1 LLTVTLTSGKSRATL
16 DATCAEAVDVARAA
30 LDIVAP
36 EGVGAHLGV
45 EPDAERVVLHYF
57 ESKLPGYRGWRW
69 AVTVMRASRSK
80 TVTVGETVL
89 LPGSDALLP
98 PAWVP
103 WTERLRPG
111 DLGVGDLLP
120 TDEEDDRLE
129 PGWNATDEASAID
142 DGVAEPEYA
151 DTGFA
156 DDGLDDAGFAEPDE
170 VDVENVAV
178 DRLAALEVAVE
189 LDLLRSRVLSPIGL
203 DDAVD
208 RWAAGDH
215 GPDAPMAMSAPS
227 TCATCGFRIALRGRL
242 GQAFG
247 ICANEI
253 SPSDGHIVTIDHGC
267 GAHSEAV
274 VVPTM
279 AERTE
284 PFIDDVIFEVVVR
297 DPAEAIET
305 DATETDAT
313 EAEAIETKAADTEA
327 TADDVTDASTSEPAS
342 G

>member
-1 LLTVTLTSGKSRATL
+1 MTLTSGKRAAL
-16 DATCAEAVDVARAA
+16 DPTCAEAVDVARAA
-30 LDIVAP
+30 LDVVAP
-36 EGVGAHLGV
+36 EGVGAYLGT
-45 EPDAERVVLHYF
+45 EPDAERVVLHSF

-80 TVTVGETVL
+80 KVTVGETVL

-129 PGWNATDEASAID
+129 PGWNATDETS
-142 DGVAEPEYA
+142 GVDNGLEEMQLA
-151 DTGFA
+151 DAGFA
-156 DDGLDDAGFAEPDE
+156 GDGLDDAGFSEPAD
-170 VDVENVAV
+170 VDIDNVAA

-189 LDLLRSRVLSPIGL
+189 LDLLRTRVLSPIGL
-203 DDAVD
+203 DDAID
-208 RWAAGDH
+208 RWVTGDH
-215 GPDAPMAMSAPS
+215 GPDAPMAVSAPA

-253 SPSDGHIVTIDHGC
+253 SPSDGHIVTMDHGC

-284 PFIDDVIFEVVVR
+284 PFVDEVGFDIVVR
-297 DPAEAIET
+297 DPA
-305 DATETDAT
+305 DVV
-313 EAEAIETKAADTEA
+313 EA
-327 TADDVTDASTSEPAS
+327 TADAADQPEEPLAAETTAGAATDASSSEPAS